1 MEPFL
6 QIINVSK
13 TFPGVQALQR
23 VDLSAYEGEALAL
36 IGANGAGKSTLMNVL
51 GGITAA
57 DRGEIRIANR
67 VVHIHDPKEAARN
80 GIAFIHQEMAL
91 LPTMN
96 IAENMFVT
104 RFPTRRGLIDRA
116 QIEKAARD
124 VLAQLACAIHPRTKV
139 KDLSPG
145 ECQIVEIGRA
155 LLSNARIIIFD
166 EPTSSLTGREKEQL
180 FRVINS
186 LKREGRIIIYI
197 THFLDEVFQICD
209 RAVILRNG
217 ESVGGGRMESLTRSE
232 IVSLMIGVKEFSA
245 PAPEQSKSKG
255 DPALRVTGLTR
266 VGVLHDISF
275 TLHSGEV
282 MALWGLLGSGRT
294 ELARA
299 LVGLDPID
307 RGRIEIRIDG
317 ALRPVSQ
324 RQTKQFIGMVTENRR
339 EEGLLLPRSVRE
351 NLSLANLKAL
361 VSGVWPFLDRR
372 QELRVG
378 RNLVERLN
386 IRIHG
391 FEQAV
396 QTLSGGNQQKVIL
409 GRWIQ
414 KSPQIFIM
422 DEPTRGLDVGAKAE
436 IRRIIAELATAGMAI
451 LLISSEIDDLLELAD
466 RFLVMSRGKVIE
478 EKAAGSSRDDLIA
491 AAASGE

>member
-6 QIINVSK
+6 QITNVSK
-13 TFPGVQALQR
+13 SFPGVQALQH

-51 GGITAA
+51 GGVTIA

-67 VVHIHDPKEAARN
+67 IVHISDPKAAARN

-91 LPTMN
+91 LPTMS

-104 RFPTRRGLIDRA
+104 RFPTRRGLIDRT
-116 QIEKAARD
+116 QIEKAAAR
-124 VLAQLACAIHPRTKV
+124 VLDQLACPIHPRTRV
-139 KDLSPG
+139 RDLGPG

-166 EPTSSLTGREKEQL
+166 EPTSSLTGREKDQL
-180 FRVINS
+180 FRVISS
-186 LKREGRIIIYI
+186 LKREGKIIIYI

-217 ESVGGGRMESLTRSE
+217 ESVGGGSMDTLTRPQ
-232 IVSLMIGVKEFSA
+232 IVSLMIGAKESSTA
-245 PAPEQSKSKG
+245 TLSRSRKKG
-255 DPALRVTGLTR
+255 EPALRVTGLTR
-266 VGVLHDISF
+266 IGVLHDISF
-275 TLHSGEV
+275 TLHGGEV
-282 MALWGLLGSGRT
+282 IALWGLLGSGRT

-307 RGRIEIRIDG
+307 KGRIEIKTDH
-317 ALRPVSQ
+317 ALHAVSQ
-324 RQTKQFIGMVTENRR
+324 RHAKRFIGMVTENRR
-339 EEGLLLPRSVRE
+339 EEGLLLPRSVLE

-361 VSGVWPFLDRR
+361 VSRVWPFLDRKR
-372 QELRVG
+372 ELQIG
-378 RNLVERLN
+378 RNLVDRLS
-386 IRIHG
+386 IRVHT
-391 FEQAV
+391 FEQTV

-414 KSPQIFIM
+414 RSPRIFIM

-466 RFLVMSRGKVIE
+466 RFLVMSRGKIIE
-478 EKAAGSSRDDLIA
+478 EKPAEVSREDLIA